1 MGLASLGKLSS
12 PMGEQC
18 CNDVYCILVVY
29 SAVIIQCAP
38 VSSRTWSSE
47 PENRRLHNATH
58 NHLPL
63 TTTYIQGLY
72 LAGLSHTVANLIHIV
87 MPPRPS
93 QKRAAASGS
102 DTPVAESSR
111 KKTRF
116 VEPSEDPVN
125 FAEEVDAQ
133 LENPSARRKGR
144 VNTEGYESD
153 SSDDGEG
160 VVNSRKPGADG
171 AAEDEE
177 DDMFAMGDKEE
188 KKVEDGG
195 KKKKEEFLRLGDIEG
210 QEFGEQSDKDESD
223 AEEED
228 EPEDEDDAERRKKA
242 GMGFELSAFN
252 MREEMEEG
260 KFSADGMYVRT
271 FDPHAVHDRWMEGMD
286 EKEIKKARKFHK
298 HQERLQKEKQK
309 AEERE
314 LQELGGKDHIEQELV
329 GMLKK
334 GETVLEALQ
343 RLGAKS
349 KKTGAT
355 KKKCVVSL
363 HVDSMY
369 RNVDTT
375 CRPNNKTKRGDLE
388 GAAMDVDPTPASN
401 AGPSEVE
408 QITHLASTL
417 MSLGDTDIYSKTYE
431 ELVRSVRASGKV
443 DKDWMPPSADVKYEY
458 KWDVPEAG
466 DPGQVFGPFSE
477 EEMKAWHSAA
487 YFGVSGEKVKVRKV
501 GGEWGSW
508 SEVVS

>member
-1 MGLASLGKLSS
+1 
-12 PMGEQC
+12 
-18 CNDVYCILVVY
+18 
-29 SAVIIQCAP
+29 
-38 VSSRTWSSE
+38 
-47 PENRRLHNATH
+47 
-58 NHLPL
+58 
-63 TTTYIQGLY
+63 
-72 LAGLSHTVANLIHIV
+72 

-93 QKRAAASGS
+93 HKRAAGSGS
-102 DTPVAESSR
+102 DTPVAQGSR

-116 VEPSEDPVN
+116 VEPSEDPAN

-133 LENPSARRKGR
+133 LEDPSARRKGR
-144 VNTEGYESD
+144 VKTEGYESD

-160 VVNSRKPGADG
+160 VVNSRKSG
-171 AAEDEE
+171 AAGAADEE
-177 DDMFAMGDKEE
+177 EEDMFAMGDKEQ
-188 KKVEDGG
+188 KKADDGA
-195 KKKKEEFLRLGDIEG
+195 KKKEEFLRLGDIEG
-210 QEFGEQSDKDESD
+210 QEFGEQSDKDES
-223 AEEED
+223 EEE
-228 EPEDEDDAERRKKA
+228 EPEDEDEKERRKKA

-286 EKEIKKARKFHK
+286 EREMKKARKLHK
-298 HQERLQKEKQK
+298 QQERLQKERQK

-314 LQELGGKDHIEQELV
+314 LQELGGKDYIEQQLV

-343 RLGAKS
+343 RFGAKS
-349 KKTGAT
+349 RRSGVA
-355 KKKCVVSL
+355 KKK
-363 HVDSMY
+363 
-369 RNVDTT
+369 
-375 CRPNNKTKRGDLE
+375 PNNKTKRGDLE
-388 GAAMDVDPTPASN
+388 GTAMDVDPTPTANS
-401 AGPSEVE
+401 GPTEVE
-408 QITHLASTL
+408 QVTHLASTL

-443 DKDWMPPSADVKYEY
+443 DKDWVPPSTDVKYEY

-487 YFGVSGEKVKVRKV
+487 YFGVAGEKVKVRKV

-508 SEVVS
+508 DQVVS

>member
-1 MGLASLGKLSS
+1 
-12 PMGEQC
+12 
-18 CNDVYCILVVY
+18 
-29 SAVIIQCAP
+29 
-38 VSSRTWSSE
+38 
-47 PENRRLHNATH
+47 
-58 NHLPL
+58 
-63 TTTYIQGLY
+63 
-72 LAGLSHTVANLIHIV
+72 

-93 QKRAAASGS
+93 HKRAAASGS
-102 DTPVAESSR
+102 DTTVADGSR

-116 VEPSEDPVN
+116 VEPSEDPAN

-133 LENPSARRKGR
+133 LENSGRRKGR

-153 SSDDGEG
+153 SSDDGDG
-160 VVNSRKPGADG
+160 VVNSRKASANG
-171 AAEDEE
+171 AADEE
-177 DDMFAMGDKEE
+177 EEDMFAMGDKEE
-188 KKVEDGG
+188 KKAEETG

-210 QEFGEQSDKDESD
+210 QEFGEQSDKDDDDNE
-223 AEEED
+223 
-228 EPEDEDDAERRKKA
+228 EPEDEDDLERRKKA

-286 EKEIKKARKFHK
+286 EKEIKKARKLHK
-298 HQERLQKEKQK
+298 QQERLQKEKQK

-343 RLGAKS
+343 RVGAKS
-349 KKTGAT
+349 KKTGVP
-355 KKKCVVSL
+355 KKK
-363 HVDSMY
+363 
-369 RNVDTT
+369 
-375 CRPNNKTKRGDLE
+375 PNNKTKRGDLE
-388 GAAMDVDPTPASN
+388 GTAMDVDPTPPAN
-401 AGPSEVE
+401 AGPSDIE

-443 DKDWMPPSADVKYEY
+443 DKDWVPPSADVKYEY

-508 SEVVS
+508 DEVVS